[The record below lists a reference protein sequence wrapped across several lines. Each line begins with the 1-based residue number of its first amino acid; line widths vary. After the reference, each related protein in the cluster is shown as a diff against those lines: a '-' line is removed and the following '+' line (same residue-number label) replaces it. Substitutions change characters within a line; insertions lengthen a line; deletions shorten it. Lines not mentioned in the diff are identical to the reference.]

1 MTRTSLR
8 LRLLG
13 GAAVA
18 IFLALA
24 LAGIGISWLFHQHVE
39 RREAA
44 DLVKV
49 AEQVVAGLT
58 LDRTNKP
65 SVDPP
70 PSDPNF
76 QSIASGSYWQAIAPG
91 GTAQSPSLWDQSL
104 PRTASRARGW
114 STATVAGPFD
124 RQLTMVSRSVRPDVR
139 GTQVVVRVAKDDDEM
154 RDALREFDQE
164 LALSLGL
171 LWLVLSL
178 AAYAQV
184 SLGLR
189 PLLRLQQDLDRLRRS
204 PAARL
209 SDEHP
214 QEILPLTQAINALAD
229 ARESDLARARRRAA
243 DLAHSLKTPLAVL
256 SAQSRRASEAGGEVA
271 ANGINRAID
280 AMGAALEAELARA
293 RASAARGA
301 GGQSIPHDIVEGLVA
316 VVERTEHGE
325 HIAFSN
331 DVDPGLKTPIDGTD
345 LAEILGALI
354 ENAARH
360 ARRRVQVSGSL
371 DGAGTLT
378 LQVEDDG
385 PGMDDD
391 AIARATQRGVRI
403 DESGAGHG
411 LGLAIVRDLAEA
423 TEVAFRLGR
432 SSLGGLLAELSWVAP
447 DEPASKPR

>member
-49 AEQVVAGLT
+49 GEQVIAGLT
-58 LDRTNKP
+58 LDSANKP
-65 SVDPP
+65 AVDPP

-104 PRTASRARGW
+104 PLTASQTRGW
-114 STATVAGPFD
+114 SAATVAGPFN
-124 RQLTMVSRSVRPDVR
+124 RQLTVVSRRVQPDVR
-139 GTQVVVRVAKDDDEM
+139 PTQVVVRVAKDDDEM
-154 RDALREFDQE
+154 RDALGEFDRE

-184 SLGLR
+184 RLGLR
-189 PLLRLQQDLDRLRRS
+189 PLIRLRQDLDRLRRS
-204 PAARL
+204 PSARL

-229 ARESDLARARRRAA
+229 ARESDLSRARRRAA

-256 SAQSRRASEAGGEVA
+256 SVQSRRAGETGNEPA
-271 ANGINRAID
+271 ADGINRAID

-301 GGQSIPHDIVEGLVA
+301 VGQSLPHDIVEGLVA
-316 VVERTEHGE
+316 VVERTEDGE
-325 HIAFSN
+325 RIAFSIE
-331 DVDPGLKTPIDGTD
+331 VDPALRSPVDGTD
-345 LAEILGALI
+345 LAEMLGALI
-354 ENAARH
+354 ENAGRH
-360 ARRRVQVSGSL
+360 ARRRVRINSL
-371 DGAGTLT
+371 NVAGMSALRI
-378 LQVEDDG
+378 EDDG
-385 PGMDDD
+385 LGMDDD
-391 AIARATQRGVRI
+391 AIVRATQRGVRI

-432 SSLGGLLAELSWVAP
+432 SPLGGLLAELSW
-447 DEPASKPR
+447 PAANE

>member
-1 MTRTSLR
+1 MTRSSLR

-24 LAGIGISWLFHQHVE
+24 LAGIGISWLFHQHVQ

-44 DLVKV
+44 DLAKL

-58 LDRTNKP
+58 LDSTNKP
-65 SVDPP
+65 VIDPL

-76 QSIASGSYWQAIAPG
+76 QSIASGLYWQAIAPG

-104 PRTASRARGW
+104 PGSPSEKHVW
-114 STATVAGPFD
+114 SSSTVPGPFD
-124 RQLTMVSRSVRPDVR
+124 EQLTMVSRRIQPDVHS
-139 GTQVVVRVAKDDDEM
+139 TQVVVRVAKDNDEI
-154 RDALREFDQE
+154 REAFREFDQE

-189 PLLRLQQDLDRLRRS
+189 PLHRLRHELDRLRRS
-204 PAARL
+204 PSARL
-209 SDEHP
+209 SDRHP
-214 QEILPLTQAINALAD
+214 QEILPLTRAINALAD
-229 ARESDLARARRRAA
+229 ARETDLARARRRAA

-256 SAQSRRASEAGGEVA
+256 SAQSRRANDAGGVA
-271 ANGINRAID
+271 AAAGIDRAID

-293 RASAARGA
+293 RAAAARGSVGESA
-301 GGQSIPHDIVEGLVA
+301 PGEIVDGLLA
-316 VVERTEHGE
+316 VIERTEVGE
-325 HIAFSN
+325 DTAFSVE
-331 DVDPGLKTPIDGTD
+331 VDPAIRTPINGTD
-345 LAEILGALI
+345 LAEMLGALI
-354 ENAARH
+354 ENAVRH
-360 ARRRVQVSGSL
+360 ARRQVRISSL
-371 DGAGTLT
+371 GEAETLT
-378 LQVEDDG
+378 LRVEDDG
-385 PGMDDD
+385 PGMNEE
-391 AIARATQRGVRI
+391 AIAKATQRGVRI

-423 TEVAFRLGR
+423 TEIEFLLGR
-432 SSLGGLLAELSWVAP
+432 SSLGGLLAELRWHPQDQA
-447 DEPASKPR
+447 R

>member
-44 DLVKV
+44 DLIKL

-58 LDRTNKP
+58 LDSTNKP
-65 SVDPP
+65 FVDPP

-76 QSIASGSYWQAIAPG
+76 QSIASGIYWQASAPG

-104 PRTASRARGW
+104 PRTASQTRAW

-124 RQLTMVSRSVRPDVR
+124 KQLTMVSRRVQPDVR
-139 GTQVVVRVAKDDDEM
+139 ATQVVVRVAKDDDEM
-154 RDALREFDQE
+154 QDALREFDQE

-184 SLGLR
+184 HLGLR
-189 PLLRLQQDLDRLRRS
+189 PLLRLREDLDRLRRS
-204 PAARL
+204 PIARL
-209 SDEHP
+209 SGEHP

-256 SAQSRRASEAGGEVA
+256 SAQNRRAGETGDEITA
-271 ANGINRAID
+271 DGINRTID

-301 GGQSIPHDIVEGLVA
+301 VAQSIPHDVAEGLVA

-325 HIAFSN
+325 RIAFSI
-331 DVDPGLKTPIDGTD
+331 DLDPALRVPVDGTD
-345 LAEILGALI
+345 LAEMLGA
-354 ENAARH
+354 
-360 ARRRVQVSGSL
+360 
-371 DGAGTLT
+371 
-378 LQVEDDG
+378 
-385 PGMDDD
+385 
-391 AIARATQRGVRI
+391 
-403 DESGAGHG
+403 
-411 LGLAIVRDLAEA
+411 
-423 TEVAFRLGR
+423 
-432 SSLGGLLAELSWVAP
+432 
-447 DEPASKPR
+447 

>member
-1 MTRTSLR
+1 MNRTSLR

-24 LAGIGISWLFHQHVE
+24 LAGIGISWLFHQHAE

-44 DLVKV
+44 DLAKL

-58 LDRTNKP
+58 LDRANKP
-65 SVDPP
+65 TVNPL

-76 QSIASGSYWQAIAPG
+76 RLIASGLYWQAIAPG

-104 PRTASRARGW
+104 PRSESGTNTW
-114 STATVAGPFD
+114 SSGTVWGPFNK
-124 RQLTMVSRSVRPDVR
+124 RLTMVSRRVQPDV
-139 GTQVVVRVAKDDDEM
+139 GSSQVVVRVAKDDDEI
-154 RDALREFDQE
+154 RKALREFDQE

-178 AAYAQV
+178 AAHAQV

-189 PLLRLQQDLDRLRRS
+189 PLHRLRHELDRLRRS
-204 PAARL
+204 PSARL

-214 QEILPLTQAINALAD
+214 QEILPLTRAINALAD

-256 SAQSRRASEAGGEVA
+256 SAQSRRANASRGAAEGE
-271 ANGINRAID
+271 GIDRAIG

-293 RASAARGA
+293 RAAAARGSV
-301 GGQSIPHDIVEGLVA
+301 GLSTPHDIVEGLIGVI
-316 VVERTEHGE
+316 ERTEKGE
-325 HIAFSN
+325 KLAFSA
-331 DVDPGLKTPIDGTD
+331 DVDPTLRAPVDETD
-345 LAEILGALI
+345 LAEMLGALI
-354 ENAARH
+354 ENAAHH
-360 ARRRVQVSGSL
+360 ARRRVRISNLGERGVV
-371 DGAGTLT
+371 TLR
-378 LQVEDDG
+378 VEDDG
-385 PGMDDD
+385 PGMKED
-391 AIARATQRGVRI
+391 AIARATQRGVRL

-423 TEVAFRLGR
+423 TEVEFVLGR
-432 SSLGGLLAELSWVAP
+432 SGMGGLLAEISWQQS
-447 DEPASKPR
+447 D

>member
-44 DLVKV
+44 DLIKL
-49 AEQVVAGLT
+49 AEQVIAGLT
-58 LDRTNKP
+58 LDSANKP
-65 SVDPP
+65 AIDPP
-70 PSDPNF
+70 PSDPGF
-76 QSIASGSYWQAIAPG
+76 QSIASGIYWQASAPG

-104 PRTASRARGW
+104 PRSASQAPAW
-114 STATVAGPFD
+114 STATVTGPFD
-124 RQLTMVSRSVRPDVR
+124 KQLMMVSRRVQPDVR
-139 GTQVVVRVAKDDDEM
+139 ATQVIVRVAKNDDEM

-184 SLGLR
+184 RLGLR
-189 PLLRLQQDLDRLRRS
+189 PLLRLRQDLDRLRRS
-204 PAARL
+204 PSARL
-209 SDEHP
+209 PGDHP

-256 SAQSRRASEAGGEVA
+256 SAQSRRASETGNDLA
-271 ANGINRAID
+271 ADGIDRAIE

-301 GGQSIPHDIVEGLVA
+301 VGQSIPHDIVEGLVA

-325 HIAFSN
+325 RIAFSI
-331 DVDPGLKTPIDGTD
+331 DVDPMLRTPVDGTD
-345 LAEILGALI
+345 LTEMLGALI

-360 ARRRVQVSGSL
+360 ARRQVRISSL
-371 DGAGTLT
+371 DEAGALT
-378 LQVEDDG
+378 LRIEDDG
-385 PGMDDD
+385 PGMDED
-391 AIARATQRGVRI
+391 AIVRATQRGVRI

-432 SSLGGLLAELSWVAP
+432 SPLGGLLAELGWRAA
-447 DEPASKPR
+447 DEQTSRAR

>member
-1 MTRTSLR
+1 MTRISLR

-44 DLVKV
+44 DLVKL

-58 LDRTNKP
+58 LDDVNKP
-65 SVDPP
+65 SIDPP

-76 QSIASGSYWQAIAPG
+76 QSIASGVYWQAVAPG

-104 PRTASRARGW
+104 PHAASQTRAW
-114 STATVAGPFD
+114 STATVSGPFD
-124 RQLTMVSRSVRPDVR
+124 KQLTMVSRRVQPDVSA
-139 GTQVVVRVAKDDDEM
+139 TQVTVRVAKDDDEL
-154 RDALREFDQE
+154 RGALREFDQE

-184 SLGLR
+184 RLGLR
-189 PLLRLQQDLDRLRRS
+189 PLLRLGQDMDRLRRS
-204 PAARL
+204 PSARL

-256 SAQSRRASEAGGEVA
+256 SAQNRRARESGDELA
-271 ANGINRAID
+271 ADGINRAID

-293 RASAARGA
+293 RASAARGTV
-301 GGQSIPHDIVEGLVA
+301 GQSIPHDIVEGLVA
-316 VVERTEHGE
+316 VVERTEDGE
-325 HIAFSN
+325 RIAFSIEI
-331 DVDPGLKTPIDGTD
+331 DPALKTPIDGTD
-345 LAEILGALI
+345 LAEMLGALV
-354 ENAARH
+354 ENATRH
-360 ARRRVQVSGSL
+360 ARRRVHISSL
-371 DGAGTLT
+371 NESVAPTLRI
-378 LQVEDDG
+378 EDDG
-385 PGMDDD
+385 PGMDEN
-391 AIARATQRGVRI
+391 AITRATQRGVRI

-432 SSLGGLLAELSWVAP
+432 SPLGGLLAELSWRSG
-447 DEPASKPR
+447 DE